1 MSEQNPEQLRRK
13 ARDILADA
21 ERARDPD
28 SRGTLTRMAA
38 SYIQMARQ
46 LEELG
51 LRGSGRWDMTQQQP
65 QQQAQSGDKN

>member
-1 MSEQNPEQLRRK
+1 MSQQSPEQLRRK
-13 ARDILADA
+13 AREILADA

-46 LEELG
+46 IEQLG

-65 QQQAQSGDKN
+65 QQQAQGSDQN

>member
-1 MSEQNPEQLRRK
+1 MSEKSPEQLRRK
-13 ARDILADA
+13 AREILADA

-46 LEELG
+46 IEELC

-65 QQQAQSGDKN
+65 QQQAQGRDSK

>member
-1 MSEQNPEQLRRK
+1 MSEKSPEQLRRK
-13 ARDILADA
+13 AREILADA

-46 LEELG
+46 IEELG

-65 QQQAQSGDKN
+65 QQQAQGRESK

>member
-1 MSEQNPEQLRRK
+1 MSEQSPEQYRKK
-13 ARDILADA
+13 AREILADA

-46 LEELG
+46 IEQLG
-51 LRGSGRWDMTQQQP
+51 LRTAGRWDMQQQP
-65 QQQAQSGDKN
+65 QQQAQSKDET

>member
-1 MSEQNPEQLRRK
+1 MSEQSPEQLRQK

-46 LEELG
+46 IEALG
-51 LRGSGRWDMTQQQP
+51 LRTAGRWDMQQQP
-65 QQQAQSGDKN
+65 QQQAQGKDET